1 MFKIGD
7 DFSSLF
13 PPEFKWSMW
22 CWYGDLE
29 DLCCVKFYSLQEGSS
44 WVVPDLIC
52 KLFSTPPSHSVPRSL
67 DCDGSSQGSSS
78 PSPPSH
84 PGPRVH
90 FSLKSDT
97 VVNKLFIILSPLQ
110 SFSSGGEEIGRE
122 RESKKKEGF
131 CWREL
136 PKLLNISPFLCLSV
150 VSVPDLCYWTH
161 SGQMFI

>member
-1 MFKIGD
+1 M
-7 DFSSLF
+7 
-13 PPEFKWSMW
+13 
-22 CWYGDLE
+22 
-29 DLCCVKFYSLQEGSS
+29 KFYSLQEGNS

-52 KLFSTPPSHSVPRSL
+52 KLFSIPPSHSVPRSL

-78 PSPPSH
+78 LSPPSH

-110 SFSSGGEEIGRE
+110 SFSSGGKEIGRE
-122 RESKKKEGF
+122 IKKKGGF

-136 PKLLNISPFLCLSV
+136 LKLMNLFLFLCLSV
-150 VSVPDLCYWTH
+150 VPVPDLCY
-161 SGQMFI
+161 